1 MPGVSTP
8 SAAAVCAAVI
18 GLARLMHTPNG
29 AMLRNGTLSL
39 IVATGLFSA
48 LTMLVGNTLSE
59 LGAAPIEH
67 INIAPIAT
75 GWPMSMTVA
84 ELATGRSRVGDRS
97 EPSWRPVGA
106 DQPPRVWLTN
116 PVESSGGEL
125 GVPASAWF
133 EFGRA
138 LLVHRSGALPRA
150 PDFDADAEA
159 QEAAA
164 ARLDSARAV
173 FHTSLSEDTTFG
185 IIASN
190 ASLPI
195 DDAELLAV
203 AATAEIDGSCNQLMA
218 EVQGHPA
225 RNRMTLGSIAM
236 LLGPSHSGAICVSP
250 DAPLRRAAY
259 VDVEA
264 VGPWAEHH
272 VIVYPTLLWALFGD
286 TSRNPQLP
294 SETTFFEHD
303 PDPTNDSL
311 ADPSMCSDFVVVN
324 GADRLRRRQTG
335 AQHSVSNR
343 FVCARAPD
351 TNTGWAALVCEATIS
366 GRGICIEIDDALPEP
381 ARRWITQAHHL
392 AWVVSAESG
401 PEIDDLPERSWLSV
415 LAEAAEPTDH
425 EWAAV
430 LGSDTPRSHRLSL
443 DQLRQVGR
451 ARSALGGDLD
461 AAVRRLTS
469 GRLDKMTQRIRP
481 TRGWDDIVLSKPRI
495 DLLQSIAKRYQHAN
509 LVYDHWGF
517 APTPSRGLV
526 ALFSGPSG
534 TGKTLAAEIVAGALG
549 LDVFKLDLSS
559 VVSKYIGE
567 TEKNLDAV
575 FDAAASGNMVL
586 FFDEADALF
595 GKRSEVKDAR
605 DRYANIE
612 VSYLLQRLESYDG
625 IVVLA
630 TNFEKNID
638 DAFLRRI
645 HARIEFMIPGVD
657 ERVKIWQ
664 QNLPET
670 APVQDV
676 DISWL
681 AEQFELSGGA
691 IRNAAVQAAFVAA
704 SAGSNVTMECV
715 VTGIAR
721 EFQKMGRI
729 LKERDFG
736 EFFPMLSD

>member
-1 MPGVSTP
+1 MEDRS
-8 SAAAVCAAVI
+8 
-18 GLARLMHTPNG
+18 
-29 AMLRNGTLSL
+29 RNGDQLQ
-39 IVATGLFSA
+39 
-48 LTMLVGNTLSE
+48 
-59 LGAAPIEH
+59 PI
-67 INIAPIAT
+67 N
-75 GWPMSMTVA
+75 
-84 ELATGRSRVGDRS
+84 
-97 EPSWRPVGA
+97 
-106 DQPPRVWLTN
+106 PRGVWLTN
-116 PVESSGGEL
+116 QVKSSGGESVVSAL
-125 GVPASAWF
+125 AWF

-138 LLVHRSGALPRA
+138 LLVQRAGALSHA
-150 PDFDADAEA
+150 PDFDTTAETQDAASALLDEA
-159 QEAAA
+159 
-164 ARLDSARAV
+164 RSA
-173 FHTSLSEDTTFG
+173 FHASLSAGTTFG
-185 IIASN
+185 ILAAN
-190 ASLPI
+190 ASLSL

-203 AATAEIDGSCNQLMA
+203 AATAEIDSSCEQLMA
-218 EVQGHPA
+218 EVQGRPA
-225 RNRMTLGSIAM
+225 RNRMTLGSIAT
-236 LLGPSHSGAICVSP
+236 LLGPSHPGAACVSP

-259 VDVEA
+259 IDVAA

-272 VIVYPTLLWALFGD
+272 VMVYPALLWALLGD
-286 TSRNPQLP
+286 SSRNPELP
-294 SETTFFEHD
+294 IETTFFEQD
-303 PDPTNDSL
+303 PDTNPSNDSPVDASTL
-311 ADPSMCSDFVVVN
+311 SNFVVVN
-324 GADRLRRRQTG
+324 GVDRLRRQQAS
-335 AQHSVSNR
+335 AQHSISNR
-343 FVCARAPD
+343 FICARAPEAD
-351 TNTGWAALVCEATIS
+351 TAWAALICEATIS
-366 GRGICIEIDDALPEP
+366 GRGICIEIDDALPEV
-381 ARRWITQAHHL
+381 ARRWITRAHHL
-392 AWVVSAESG
+392 AWVVSAASG
-401 PEIDDLPERSWLSV
+401 PEIDDLPERDWLSV
-415 LAEAAEPTDH
+415 HAEATEPTDD
-425 EWAAV
+425 EWAAA

-443 DQLRQVGR
+443 DQLRQVSR

-461 AAVRRLTS
+461 AAVRQLTA

-495 DLLQSIAKRYQHAN
+495 NLLQSIAKRYQHAN

-645 HARIEFMIPGVD
+645 HARIEFMIPGVN
-657 ERVKIWQ
+657 ERVEIWK

-670 APVQDV
+670 APVEDV

-704 SAGSNVTMECV
+704 SAGSKVTMECV

-736 EFFPMLSD
+736 EFFAMLND

>member
-1 MPGVSTP
+1 V
-8 SAAAVCAAVI
+8 
-18 GLARLMHTPNG
+18 
-29 AMLRNGTLSL
+29 
-39 IVATGLFSA
+39 
-48 LTMLVGNTLSE
+48 
-59 LGAAPIEH
+59 
-67 INIAPIAT
+67 
-75 GWPMSMTVA
+75 
-84 ELATGRSRVGDRS
+84 
-97 EPSWRPVGA
+97 
-106 DQPPRVWLTN
+106 VWLTDQ
-116 PVESSGGEL
+116 VKSRGGESV
-125 GVPASAWF
+125 VPVLAWF

-138 LLVHRSGALPRA
+138 LLVQRAGALPHA
-150 PDFDADAEA
+150 PDSAATAET

-164 ARLDSARAV
+164 ARLESARVA
-173 FHTSLSEDTTFG
+173 FHTSLSESTTFG
-185 IIASN
+185 ILAAN

-203 AATAEIDGSCNQLMA
+203 AATAEIDSSCEQLMA
-218 EVQGHPA
+218 EVQGRPA

-236 LLGPSHSGAICVSP
+236 LLGASHSGAICVSP

-259 VDVEA
+259 IDVEA

-272 VIVYPTLLWALFGD
+272 VRVYPALLWALLGD
-286 TSRNPQLP
+286 SSRNPELP
-294 SETTFFEHD
+294 SMTTYFEHD
-303 PDPTNDSL
+303 PDTDLANDAPVDASTL
-311 ADPSMCSDFVVVN
+311 SDFVVVN
-324 GADRLRRRQTG
+324 GVDRLRRRQTG

-343 FVCARAPD
+343 FVCARVPD
-351 TNTGWAALVCEATIS
+351 ADTAWAALVCEATIS
-366 GRGICIEIDDALPEP
+366 GRGICIEIDDALPEI
-381 ARRWITQAHHL
+381 ARRWITRAHHL
-392 AWVVSAESG
+392 AWVVSAASG

-415 LAEAAEPTDH
+415 QAETAEPTDY
-425 EWAAV
+425 EWAAA

-638 DAFLRRI
+638 EAFLRRI

-657 ERVKIWQ
+657 ERAKIWK

-670 APVQDV
+670 APIEDV
-676 DISWL
+676 DISWV

-736 EFFPMLSD
+736 EFFAMLSD